1 MEKGNEETT
10 SGNADLGEV
19 LAAAFRLLADEA
31 PTVGTPTVQSRSRLR
46 ILQVGVRPL
55 DAQHLHTVIVALKNR
70 TQLQMLYHGR
80 NRDQTTERI
89 VSPQRLVCYRGN
101 WYLDTWC
108 HLRQDLRHFA
118 LDRLHPVA
126 VLEQPAR
133 EIDDA
138 TLDAHFASA
147 YGIFS
152 GRPLATAVLRF
163 SSAIAGWVADEV
175 WHPQQT
181 GRVLRD
187 GSYELSLPYSD
198 ERELIMDLLRYGPD
212 VEVMEPESLRH
223 RVAQLAARTAAQY
236 RRRR

>member
-1 MEKGNEETT
+1 MKNEENTI
-10 SGNADLGEV
+10 SGDAALGDA
-19 LAAAFRLLADEA
+19 LAAAFRLLTDEA
-31 PTVGTPTVQSRSRLR
+31 PAVGAPAVQSHSRLR

-55 DAQHLHTVIVALKNR
+55 DAQPLHTVTLALKNR
-70 TQLQMLYHGR
+70 KQLQMLYHGR
-80 NRDQTTERI
+80 NRDQTTERT

-108 HLRQDLRHFA
+108 HLREDLRHFA

-133 EIDDA
+133 EIDDV

-152 GRPLATAVLRF
+152 GQPLATAVLLF
-163 SSAIAGWVADEV
+163 SSAIAGWVADEL
-175 WHPQQT
+175 WHPQQA

-187 GSYELSLPYSD
+187 GSYELRIPYSD

-212 VEVMEPESLRH
+212 VEVIEPEALRH

-236 RRRR
+236 RRRP